1 MPIYEY
7 VCSDCGHELEALQ
20 KMSDDRL
27 VFCPSCGE
35 SSLKRKISAS
45 GFRLKGT
52 GWYETDYKNSGKKKP
67 ESKGESSREGSS
79 SKDSGS
85 DSGGGNSGGGNSG
98 GDGPKSGDG
107 GSKSGNKAA

>member
-7 VCSDCGHELEALQ
+7 VCSNCGHELEALQ

-27 VFCPSCGE
+27 VFCPACGE

-52 GWYETDYKNSGKKKP
+52 GWYETDFKNSGKKKP
-67 ESKGESSREGSS
+67 ESKTESSGESSGGKS
-79 SKDSGS
+79 S
-85 DSGGGNSGGGNSG
+85 DSGGAGTG

-107 GSKSGNKAA
+107 GSKAA